1 MNEWMVFMNR
11 KSLPSFTTQNVKVRE
26 SNQNQ
31 VKLCFRMF
39 LVKIKDQRICF
50 QGFQQNL
57 SDAQTPHWKC
67 ANNLDECFINFEWRI
82 RNDKKYSAS
91 FLPNSGRIYPTSSLH
106 IHLEVSKTSQTLC
119 VLNWIPNL
127 YPLNQFHSLFFD
139 LNWWQFH
146 YSSFS
151 GTNLGVI
158 FKCTFYLTR
167 TPISAPPCYHPPQ
180 VIIYLTWI
188 MALTSNGSFY
198 LFPLVP
204 NSLLSLLQTIW
215 SFKNVYHIR
224 DFPSG
229 PVAKTL
235 SPHSRGPRFDPWSG
249 I

>member
-26 SNQNQ
+26 SNQNR

-57 SDAQTPHWKC
+57 SAAQTPHWKC
-67 ANNLDECFINFEWRI
+67 ANILDECFINFEWRI

-91 FLPNSGRIYPTSSLH
+91 FLPNSGRIYPTSSLY

-127 YPLNQFHSLFFD
+127 YPSNQFHSLCFD

-146 YSSFS
+146 YSGFS
-151 GTNLGVI
+151 GTNLGVS
-158 FKCTFYLTR
+158 FKCSFYLTH
-167 TPISAPPCYHPPQ
+167 TPISAPPCYYPPQ
-180 VIIYLTWI
+180 VSYILPGLWH
-188 MALTSNGSFY
+188 
-198 LFPLVP
+198 
-204 NSLLSLLQTIW
+204 LLLI
-215 SFKNVYHIR
+215 
-224 DFPSG
+224 G
-229 PVAKTL
+229 L
-235 SPHSRGPRFDPWSG
+235 STCSP
-249 I
+249 